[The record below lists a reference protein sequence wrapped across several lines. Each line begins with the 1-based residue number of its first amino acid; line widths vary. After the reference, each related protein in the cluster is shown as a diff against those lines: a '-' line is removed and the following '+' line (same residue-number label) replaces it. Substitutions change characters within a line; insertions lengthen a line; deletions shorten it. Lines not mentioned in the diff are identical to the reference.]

1 MLTMIKYLRGNKIW
15 NKGEMARTIVIYNLL
30 ILTAVLIW
38 AVVVSTIYPILHL
51 EIDVNP
57 VLTYTAS
64 TFGGELVLLAA
75 KRIFAK
81 KNEEVC

>member
-1 MLTMIKYLRGNKIW
+1 MIKYLRGNKIW

-57 VLTYTAS
+57 VLTYTAG
-64 TFGGELVLLAA
+64 TFGGELILLAA